1 MEIQDFVK
9 KTELVPLSELTS
21 LAATRGAFGDDVL
34 TAFKTQIELRN
45 TEAQKVLDTAT
56 TANRDTLLASEQRA
70 FDGHT
75 RERDAILSLQLACEK
90 RTEQRAHVPESQ
102 HAAPGG
108 AAPKKGG
115 LFGLE
120 LRALAGSATPG
131 SVISPDEWSANFIDR
146 LAAESVML
154 KAGVRRMT
162 TSRDALHLPRI
173 DSDPAAGFYAEG
185 APITSSDPGY
195 TDIVATPRKLASLQ
209 TISNELIADSNPD
222 VIALLEMQV
231 ARALAL
237 AFDLACIEG
246 SGTPPAI
253 RGMKNVA
260 GITVDSSL
268 AAAPTNLDVFA
279 TAIATLATN
288 NAKATAILMH
298 PRSWGELSKLKQGTA
313 NNNMPLLMEAA
324 GSGAQ
329 EVARSIYG
337 VPVYLTS
344 QMSITEGA
352 GGETSAYIFEAAQ
365 LIAVFRSDTTITLD
379 RSRLFN
385 SDQTNCAPFCARI
398 SSCRTR
404 SRSSTSAKR
413 SSRAERATV

>member
-1 MEIQDFVK
+1 MEIEKFVK
-9 KTELVPLSELTS
+9 TTELIPLGELTS

-45 TEAQKVLDTAT
+45 TEASKVLDAST
-56 TANRDTLLASEQRA
+56 TAGRDTLLASEQRSY
-70 FDGHT
+70 DTHV
-75 RERDAILSLQLACEK
+75 RERDAVLALQLAVEK
-90 RTEQRAHVPESQ
+90 RTEQRSFVPASQ
-102 HAAPGG
+102 QAAPGG
-108 AAPKKGG
+108 AASKKGG

-146 LAAESVML
+146 LAAQSVML

-162 TSRDALHLPRI
+162 TSRDALHIPRI
-173 DSDPAAGFYAEG
+173 DTDPAAGFYAEG

-231 ARALAL
+231 ARSLAL
-237 AFDLACIEG
+237 AFDLACFEG

-253 RGMKNVA
+253 RGLKNVA
-260 GITVDSSL
+260 GITVDATL

-279 TAIATLATN
+279 TAIATLAGF
-288 NAKATAILMH
+288 NATATAIVMH

-324 GSGAQ
+324 GSGGQ

-337 VPVYLTS
+337 VPVYLSS
-344 QMSITEGA
+344 QLSVAEGA
-352 GGETSAYIFEAAQ
+352 GTETSAYVFEAAQ
-365 LIAVFRSDTTITLD
+365 LIAVFRQDTTITLD

-385 SDQTNCAPFCARI
+385 TDQSELRAILRADFIVPNPLAVVRI
-398 SSCRTR
+398 S
-404 SRSSTSAKR
+404 KI
-413 SSRAERATV
+413 V